1 MNFAKESS
9 KVVLCLITLVYWATS
24 ACLGYVGVNML
35 FTFEKY
41 GDLISYIYSIVPAFI
56 ILGIALVIFLI
67 GIIGICGLFS
77 ENKCLLGTFFFLL
90 TTLLSLEISGI
101 ILILMY
107 KDNVNRYVRSLFV
120 ELLDAYGQKE
130 MSSLSQNVDYLQHKL
145 ECCGQYNYTD
155 WKNTWWYENARDR
168 FGTVPQS
175 CCVNYVMNSDGDMLG
190 VGKRVG
196 GSASSALPS
205 FCKADSPQPTPMDNY
220 YPAGCYSKLKS
231 IITNQFLYISG
242 VCLGLLM
249 IQFIGLF
256 STCVLMFIKKK
267 DKKQPAYM
275 NIATHD
281 DIQYNL

>member
-9 KVVLCLITLVYWATS
+9 KIVLCLITLVYWATS
-24 ACLGYVGVNML
+24 GCLAYAGINML

-41 GDLISYIYSIVPAFI
+41 TDLISYIYSIIPAFI

-77 ENKCLLGTFFFLL
+77 ENKCLLATFFFLL
-90 TTLLSLEISGI
+90 TTLLSLEISGV
-101 ILILMY
+101 ILIVMY
-107 KDNVNRYVRSLFV
+107 KDNVNRYVRNLFS

-130 MSSLSQNVDYLQHKL
+130 MLSLTQNFDYLQNKL
-145 ECCGQYNYTD
+145 ECCGQYNYSD

-168 FGTVPQS
+168 FGNVPQS
-175 CCVNYVMNSDGDMLG
+175 CCVSYIMNSEEIGIP
-190 VGKRVG
+190 KRLG
-196 GSASSALPS
+196 GSVMSTVPS
-205 FCKADSPQPTPMDNY
+205 YCKAELPQPTPMDNY
-220 YPAGCYSKLKS
+220 YPDGCYSKLKS
-231 IITNQFLYISG
+231 IITSQFLYISG
-242 VCLGLLM
+242 VCLGLLA

-256 STCVLMFIKKK
+256 STCVLMFIKKN
-267 DKKQPAYM
+267 DKLHHPAYV